1 LCCCH
6 EALDFLTV
14 PQVSSI
20 LQGGT
25 ENSNEAIGD
34 VQQIG
39 RPTTVAESRPTT
51 ATTTGPASFVDTGG
65 DARNASSHAIDM
77 TGEERLALALESLRR
92 GIELQGGDVS
102 ACQVLIRLLSNII
115 QNPEDAKYRRIRL
128 TNPKI
133 KTAVVDVDGALEL
146 LLACGFQIVTEAE
159 EGDAGGATLVLESGD
174 PLDLLQNAV
183 TLLLN
188 LQPKPSST
196 PIIILPARNT
206 RILLPQHVDAQ
217 VPEWFFERSGAEVK
231 AAVLGAAKRR
241 EKDAVLRTQAMRDRE
256 NARNQS
262 SLKQDTKIAVVKIRL
277 PEGLAMVGD
286 FAPDEKASAVLN
298 WVKENLSD
306 ATQTFDLILPDRR
319 SLWKLVQEPRKGER
333 LTLKL
338 AGFVPSITLNF
349 RWTGDSS
356 VIMKAVPTL
365 HSHLLSSKTL
375 STVGT
380 EEEGSLERQF
390 R

>member
-1 LCCCH
+1 M
-6 EALDFLTV
+6 
-14 PQVSSI
+14 
-20 LQGGT
+20 QGGT
-25 ENSNEAIGD
+25 GHSNKAIGD
-34 VQQIG
+34 GQQIG
-39 RPTTVAESRPTT
+39 RPIGTVESRPPT
-51 ATTTGPASFVDTGG
+51 AAPARLVDSGGGDAG
-65 DARNASSHAIDM
+65 DARNASSHATDV
-77 TGEERLALALESLRR
+77 TGEGRLAMALESLRR
-92 GIELQGGDVS
+92 GMALGRGITVP

-159 EGDAGGATLVLESGD
+159 EEGAGGATLVLESGD

-183 TLLLN
+183 TLLQN
-188 LQPKPSST
+188 LINQPNPSST
-196 PIIILPARNT
+196 PLIILPPRNT

-217 VPEWFFERSGAEVK
+217 VPEWFFERTGAEVK
-231 AAVLGAAKRR
+231 AAVLGAAQRR
-241 EKDAVLRTQAMRDRE
+241 EKDAMLKTQAMRDRE
-256 NARNQS
+256 KARNQS
-262 SLKQDTKIAVVKIRL
+262 SLKQEAKIAVVKIRL

-286 FAPDEKASAVLN
+286 FSPDEKASAVLN
-298 WVKENLSD
+298 WVKENVSD

-319 SLWKLVQEPRKGER
+319 SLWKLVQEPRRGER

-338 AGFVPSITLNF
+338 AGFVPAITLNF

-365 HSHLLSSKTL
+365 SSHLLSSKTL
-375 STVGT
+375 STDVVT
-380 EEEGSLERQF
+380 EEEGIR
-390 R
+390 